1 MNSFEGLKRLP
12 EPTVRAF
19 RASQHYDQLA
29 TFAIGRNHAS
39 WFLIHSKAYG
49 MSLKRAELCLNY
61 ITSDPSTVGAVC
73 PETGRPMFTVGGTM
87 GEEVLETLL
96 DLRDD
101 KEKKAP
107 ITVVK
112 RYEKGR
118 KDGKLAEVRVEV
130 PDSEIAYAC
139 ARCGRWENEH
149 QGVKFQRCSACKS
162 RYYCIPLVSV
172 RSYTYGMYLTRA
184 RTVSE
189 GGLDGAV
196 PQDRLRAPSTRQGTR
211 GRDAAQVA
219 RQRLVPS

>member
-1 MNSFEGLKRLP
+1 
-12 EPTVRAF
+12 
-19 RASQHYDQLA
+19 
-29 TFAIGRNHAS
+29 
-39 WFLIHSKAYG
+39 

-73 PETGRPMFTVGGTM
+73 PETGRPMFTIGGTM